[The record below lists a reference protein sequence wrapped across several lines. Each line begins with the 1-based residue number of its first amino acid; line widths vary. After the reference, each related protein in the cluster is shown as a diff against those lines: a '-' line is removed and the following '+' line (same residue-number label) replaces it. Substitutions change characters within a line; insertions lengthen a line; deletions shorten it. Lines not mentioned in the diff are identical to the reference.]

1 MDIGSSSFNSSA
13 FERLGISV
21 RSASIPQ
28 ETVDYFRKQQEADAR
43 AGKAA
48 PLTQQIEADGIEPNH
63 TTASANV
70 AFLAQLLVQLN
81 SAVDPASSLT
91 PDAP

>member
-1 MDIGSSSFNSSA
+1 MNIGSSSFNSST

-28 ETVDYFRKQQEADAR
+28 ETVDYFREQQEADAK

-48 PLTQQIEADGIEPNH
+48 PLAQKIEADGTEANQP
-63 TTASANV
+63 TARVNV
-70 AFLAQLLVQLN
+70 AFLAQLLVQLD
-81 SAVDPASSLT
+81 SAVDPAASLT
-91 PDAP
+91 RDTP